1 MNRYHKNLRTEQ
13 LNFQFLDMLK
23 SCIKGIRE
31 QVNLIK
37 QFLDTRKKELIQE
50 NRLVHNI
57 YNKKSFK
64 HKNLNLNLIQ
74 DNV

>member
-1 MNRYHKNLRTEQ
+1 MNRYDKNLRTEQ
-13 LNFQFLDMLK
+13 LNFEFLDMLK
-23 SCIKGIRE
+23 FCIKGIQE

-57 YNKKSFK
+57 YNKKRVK
-64 HKNLNLNLIQ
+64 
-74 DNV
+74 

>member
-1 MNRYHKNLRTEQ
+1 MNRYHKNLRNEE
-13 LNFQFLDMLK
+13 LNLQFLDMLK

-37 QFLDTRKKELIQE
+37 HFLNTRKKELIQE

-57 YNKKSFK
+57 YNKKSFE
-64 HKNLNLNLIQ
+64 
-74 DNV
+74 

>member
-1 MNRYHKNLRTEQ
+1 MNRYDKNLRTEE

-31 QVNLIK
+31 QVILIK
-37 QFLDTRKKELIQE
+37 QFLNTRKKELIQE

-57 YNKKSFK
+57 YNKKSFE
-64 HKNLNLNLIQ
+64 
-74 DNV
+74 